1 MGAGKA
7 CVVTVTGIHYPPPD
21 EGQPI
26 VTAQEARAESFV
38 KGESRYLFYEEKP
51 EGYPQPLKTRVK
63 QKGNSVEI
71 RRKSAAGLSPE
82 SHMVF
87 APGLEYR
94 TEYATPL
101 GTLLLD
107 IVTETVETDVS
118 SAGGQDWPDVRIVYR
133 LMDGE
138 ASLGRYEL
146 SICARPT

>member
-7 CVVTVTGIHYPPPD
+7 CVVTVTGTHYPPQD

-26 VTAQEARAESFV
+26 VTAQEAQAEFFA
-38 KGESRYLFYEEKP
+38 KGESRYLFYEEQP

-71 RRKSAAGLSPE
+71 HRKSAAGLSPE
-82 SHMVF
+82 SRMVF
-87 APGLEYR
+87 EPGMEYR

-101 GTLLLD
+101 GMLLLD
-107 IVTETVETDVS
+107 IVTETVETDETSVR
-118 SAGGQDWPDVRIVYR
+118 GQDWPDVRIVYR
-133 LMDGE
+133 LMDGK